1 MNFNMNIPLFKI
13 DEEQKLVYGRATQ
26 EVLDKS
32 DEIMDYESSKSNFEK
47 WSNDFATRTGGKSY
61 GNIRV
66 QHDSKRVGGKIAEPL
81 TFNDTDKAIDICVK
95 VSDDNLFNEIK
106 EGYYTGFSVGGSYG
120 RQWTDDDG
128 ILHYTAI
135 PSEISIV
142 DNPCVG
148 TATIMYVKADGTTEN
163 LKIGGKKM
171 DKQEFEKALSDGDLK
186 KAFSF
191 KDISVKVN
199 NAICEKRR
207 GSYEYFWAEEIYAD
221 CVIIRMEESGDYYR
235 IPYTVAESGDVTL
248 GEAEKVVME
257 WKSVGEKTAEK
268 AVEEGELA
276 KASETETPANT
287 KESETAET
295 AETAES
301 TETVEKTVE
310 DETAKQDEPAEMTKA
325 DKPKEEAKEDEEESE
340 GDSDGEEV
348 EKAAKVEEDVFE
360 QCSKALDNADD
371 SIKEKCSK
379 LFHKMV
385 EKGLHCK
392 CGKCSKAVEDE
403 TAEKAAAD
411 TDLHKTAEAKDEP
424 LQKDV
429 PANELAKAM
438 EMIGDLKKGFDALK
452 TDNETLKKQ
461 VEALE
466 NTPVAGGAMV
476 SVGAMALNKTI
487 GGNVGNPPAE
497 NGEVATLKKMIAETD
512 SAMMKEAYSKQLAQI
527 EMRKMYE

>member
-81 TFNDTDKAIDICVK
+81 TFNDADKAIDICVK
-95 VSDDNLFNEIK
+95 VNDDNLFNEIK

-191 KDISVKVN
+191 KDISAKVN
-199 NAICEKRR
+199 NAIREKRR

-221 CVIIRMEESGDYYR
+221 CVIIRMEEAGDYYR

-257 WKSVGEKTAEK
+257 WKPATEKTAEK
-268 AVEEGELA
+268 AVEEGELS
-276 KASETETPANT
+276 KAEGEEMNTETEA
-287 KESETAET
+287 KEETTVEKAAE
-295 AETAES
+295 
-301 TETVEKTVE
+301 ETVEKTVE
-310 DETAKQDEPAEMTKA
+310 PVEEKLAEEMTKA
-325 DKPKEEAKEDEEESE
+325 DDSKEEDKEDEKDSE
-340 GDSDGEEV
+340 DDSKDENV
-348 EKAAKVEEDVFE
+348 EKATKVEKEDVFE
-360 QCSKALDNADD
+360 MCSKAMDNADD

-385 EKGLHCK
+385 EKGLLERK
-392 CGKCSKAVEDE
+392 YP
-403 TAEKAAAD
+403 D
-411 TDLHKTAEAKDEP
+411 TPKHP
-424 LQKDV
+424 Q
-429 PANELAKAM
+429 
-438 EMIGDLKKGFDALK
+438 
-452 TDNETLKKQ
+452 Q
-461 VEALE
+461 Q
-466 NTPVAGGAMV
+466 
-476 SVGAMALNKTI
+476 
-487 GGNVGNPPAE
+487 
-497 NGEVATLKKMIAETD
+497 
-512 SAMMKEAYSKQLAQI
+512 YRR
-527 EMRKMYE
+527 RK